1 MSHFGD
7 LLAGNATTTAPPVAP
22 PPVEEPVVEAPVVEA
37 PGTPASYEPD
47 IAPPPIPPV
56 TVDDFDLPDVPAV
69 PTPTYADL
77 RKKSKYD
84 LEQIGRTI
92 GIELDRRLSHN
103 KLVDELLEA
112 FAKQ

>member
-1 MSHFGD
+1 MSKFGD
-7 LLAGNATTTAPPVAP
+7 LMGGVPSV
-22 PPVEEPVVEAPVVEA
+22 APVVPPVVDNPPPA
-37 PGTPASYEPD
+37 PEPD
-47 IAPPPIPPV
+47 IAPPVPP
-56 TVDDFDLPDVPAV
+56 TVIEEVLADVPDVPSV

>member
-7 LLAGNATTTAPPVAP
+7 LLAGKPTTAAPVV
-22 PPVEEPVVEAPVVEA
+22 PPVEEPVVEA

-47 IAPPPIPPV
+47 IAPPAPEPAVVITEDLP
-56 TVDDFDLPDVPAV
+56 DLPDVPSTPA
-69 PTPTYADL
+69 PTWAEL
-77 RKKSKYD
+77 NKKSKYV

-103 KLVDELLEA
+103 KLVDQLLEA
-112 FAKQ
+112 FANQ

>member
-1 MSHFGD
+1 MSKFGD
-7 LLAGNATTTAPPVAP
+7 LMGGAPSVAP
-22 PPVEEPVVEAPVVEA
+22 VVPPVVENPPPAP
-37 PGTPASYEPD
+37 EPD
-47 IAPPPIPPV
+47 IAPPVPP
-56 TVDDFDLPDVPAV
+56 TVIEEVLADVPDVPSV

>member
-1 MSHFGD
+1 MSKFGD
-7 LLAGNATTTAPPVAP
+7 LMGGAPSVAP
-22 PPVEEPVVEAPVVEA
+22 VVPPVVEAPVVEA
-37 PGTPASYEPD
+37 PGTPSSYEPD
-47 IAPPPIPPV
+47 IASPPVPPV
-56 TVDDFDLPDVPAV
+56 TVDDLPDVPSV
-69 PTPTYADL
+69 PVPTYADL

>member
-7 LLAGNATTTAPPVAP
+7 LLAGKTTTAAPVV
-22 PPVEEPVVEAPVVEA
+22 PPVEEPVVEA

-47 IAPPPIPPV
+47 IAPPEPAVVITEDIP
-56 TVDDFDLPDVPAV
+56 DLPDVPSV
-69 PTPTYADL
+69 PAPTWSDL
-77 RKKSKYD
+77 NKKSKYE

-103 KLVDELLEA
+103 KLVDQLLQA
-112 FAKQ
+112 FANQ

>member
-7 LLAGNATTTAPPVAP
+7 LLAGKTTTAAPVV
-22 PPVEEPVVEAPVVEA
+22 PPVEEPVVEA

-47 IAPPPIPPV
+47 IAPPVPP
-56 TVDDFDLPDVPAV
+56 TVIEEVLADVPDVPSV

>member
-1 MSHFGD
+1 MSKFGD
-7 LLAGNATTTAPPVAP
+7 LMGGVPSVTPVVPPVVDNP
-22 PPVEEPVVEAPVVEA
+22 PPAP
-37 PGTPASYEPD
+37 EPD
-47 IAPPPIPPV
+47 IAPPVPP
-56 TVDDFDLPDVPAV
+56 TVIEEVLADVPDVPSV

>member
-7 LLAGNATTTAPPVAP
+7 LLAGKTTAAPVV
-22 PPVEEPVVEAPVVEA
+22 PPVEEPVVEA

-47 IAPPPIPPV
+47 IAPPEPAVVITEDLP
-56 TVDDFDLPDVPAV
+56 DLPDVPSTPA
-69 PTPTYADL
+69 PTWADL
-77 RKKSKYD
+77 NKKSKYE

-103 KLVDELLEA
+103 KLVDQLLEA
-112 FAKQ
+112 FANQ

>member
-1 MSHFGD
+1 MSKFGD
-7 LLAGNATTTAPPVAP
+7 LMGGVPSV
-22 PPVEEPVVEAPVVEA
+22 APVVPPVVDNPPLA
-37 PGTPASYEPD
+37 PDPD
-47 IAPPPIPPV
+47 IAPPVPP
-56 TVDDFDLPDVPAV
+56 TVIEEVLADVPDVPSV